1 MRKRGHFEVARA
13 DQKLSSIVPGP
24 GFGHAFEITRK
35 EKKSAGPEIPAKW
48 RIQVSLSRETGQ
60 YDAHHVE

>member
-35 EKKSAGPEIPAKW
+35 EKKSAGPEMPANGGFK
-48 RIQVSLSRETGQ
+48 
-60 YDAHHVE
+60 